1 MTDLNTS
8 PEPEQPDVTEPMPV
22 PEAPQAEDAPASP
35 AERLKAFFN
44 GPDRARNRAVVG
56 AAAVCVA
63 VACGLGAYSCA
74 GRPATLPAEG
84 GDPAASE
91 ASSTLADEVE
101 SLIPGLTFQGA
112 SVAPDA
118 SACEVEAE
126 GGHVMVTETSS
137 APAENMVDGAARRA
151 AALAGQAKTSPYD
164 VADVTWVA
172 TDPEGKVEVAVT
184 VKPTDAAADMAQKEP
199 ADGDEAPSTSDILHG
214 STGWDMTDDAHAG
227 LPEGAGVDKS
237 GGEAPTT
244 PAGSTIVPGEKLPD
258 EPKADEQPAGGDS
271 GSGDQPSDGDAGKSD
286 SAKPSDEGDSKQD
299 SSSAGNSGQSTGGN
313 TSSGSSGSSS
323 SSSSSSSSGS
333 ASSSSAGSTSSQP
346 AHQHTWVAIT
356 HEEPVYGSEP
366 VYGQKWV
373 QDSAAYDERVY
384 SGSHYL
390 FSDGH
395 EEYSYAGAKAYMRS
409 TGCSYSAVD
418 DYTTVHHDATGHYET
433 VQTGTKQVQT
443 GTRTV
448 TDGYRC
454 STCGATK

>member
-84 GDPAASE
+84 GDPVASE

-151 AALAGQAKTSPYD
+151 AALAGQSKTSPYD

-244 PAGSTIVPGEKLPD
+244 PGGSTIVPGEKLPD
-258 EPKADEQPAGGDS
+258 EPKADDQPAGGDS

-286 SAKPSDEGDSKQD
+286 SAKPSDKSDAKQD
-299 SSSAGNSGQSTGGN
+299 SSSTGNSGQSAGGN
-313 TSSGSSGSSS
+313 TSSGSSSSS
-323 SSSSSSSSGS
+323 SSGSSSSSSGS
-333 ASSSSAGSTSSQP
+333 ASSSSGSSSSSQP
-346 AHQHTWVAIT
+346 AQRRWVVDRAAYD
-356 HEEPVYGSEP
+356 EPIYETQP

-373 QDSAAYDERVY
+373 QDSAAYDEKVY
-384 SGSHYL
+384 TGSHWL

-395 EEYSYAGAKAYMRS
+395 VEYNADAAIDYMYS
-409 TGCSYSAVD
+409 SGCSYSAVD
-418 DYTTVHHDATGHYET
+418 DYATVHHDATGHYET

-443 GTRTV
+443 GTRHHDEV
-448 TDGYRC
+448 GHWE
-454 STCGATK
+454 

>member
-44 GPDRARNRAVVG
+44 GSDRVRNRVVVG

-84 GDPAASE
+84 GDPVASE

-151 AALAGQAKTSPYD
+151 AALAGQSKTSPYD

-333 ASSSSAGSTSSQP
+333 ASSSSDSSSSSQP
-346 AHQHTWVAIT
+346 AQRRWVVDRAAYD
-356 HEEPVYGSEP
+356 EPIYETQP

-373 QDSAAYDERVY
+373 QDSSAYDEKVCVGEAY
-384 SGSHYL
+384 QFTDGYVTS
-390 FSDGH
+390 SDSDAWQH
-395 EEYSYAGAKAYMRS
+395 QKQTGA
-409 TGCSYSAVD
+409 SYSVVPQ
-418 DYTTVHHDATGHYET
+418 YQTVHHDATGHYET

-443 GTRTV
+443 GTRHHDEV
-448 TDGYRC
+448 GHWE
-454 STCGATK
+454 